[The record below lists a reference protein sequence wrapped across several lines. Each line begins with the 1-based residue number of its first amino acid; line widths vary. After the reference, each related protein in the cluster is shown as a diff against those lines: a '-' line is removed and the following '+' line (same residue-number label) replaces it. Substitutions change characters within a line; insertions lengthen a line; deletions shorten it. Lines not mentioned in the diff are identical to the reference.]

1 MTKKDDAYS
10 RALQNRGKSAR
21 EQYEAHLAKLNDDD
35 PDGLNFAR
43 GIRNGLIIS
52 AILLSVAILIGQVIR
67 WLVA

>member
-1 MTKKDDAYS
+1 M
-10 RALQNRGKSAR
+10 
-21 EQYEAHLAKLNDDD
+21 EDDD

-43 GIRNGLIIS
+43 GVRNGLIIS